1 MKIISETELRVTT
14 LAGAAIVFQPGE
26 AIEVSEEIGL
36 LAIQLGAKEYNGK
49 YVEEKEAVIAEFEEV
64 VEVVEV
70 VEDDQTVQVDTD
82 VIEALQKMI
91 EEADPHSFKTD
102 GTPKAQALNKLLGR
116 TVRTDEREM
125 AWELA
130 LNA

>member
-64 VEVVEV
+64 VEVVE
-70 VEDDQTVQVDTD
+70 DDQTVQVDTD